1 MKKFLAILILILALQ
16 APSYAAED
24 IRDFQ
29 VEGISIG
36 DSLLDYY
43 SLEKQKEMKTVFDE
57 KTSLVSIIISDP
69 SFRTYNQIQV
79 VFIKKNQKILSIEGL
94 MHHDN
99 YEFCLSRK
107 SSVINEILRIF
118 PNKKL
123 YEVIDEKEKLHPID
137 KS

>member
-24 IRDFQ
+24 IRDFTI
-29 VEGISIG
+29 EGIGIG

-57 KTSLVSIIISDP
+57 KTNLVSIIISDP
-69 SFRTYNQIQV
+69 SFKIYDQVQV

-94 MHHDN
+94 EHHNKYD
-99 YEFCLSRK
+99 FCLSRK
-107 SSVINEILRIF
+107 SSVINDILALF
-118 PNKKL
+118 PNKIK
-123 YEVIDEKEKLHPID
+123 
-137 KS
+137 